1 MHLFYTPFITETD
14 NFLPEEESAHC
25 IRVMRMKKGDLIT
38 STDGKG
44 HFYKTEITEPDPK
57 KCRILLKE
65 SQSVTPPDFNI
76 HIAIAPTKN
85 MERIE
90 WFVEKA
96 VELGVQQLSFLQCEH
111 SERQVLKLERIE
123 KIAISAMKQS
133 QKAFLPCIYPL
144 TPFKEF
150 VAATIE
156 GQKFV
161 AHLEEGEKKHLKAV
175 ANPKG
180 NYTVLIGPE
189 GDFSVPEIASAIKNG
204 FIPVTLGESRLRTE
218 TAGLAAC
225 MILNFIND

>member
-1 MHLFYTPFITETD
+1 
-14 NFLPEEESAHC
+14 
-25 IRVMRMKKGDLIT
+25 
-38 STDGKG
+38 
-44 HFYKTEITEPDPK
+44 
-57 KCRILLKE
+57 
-65 SQSVTPPDFNI
+65 
-76 HIAIAPTKN
+76 
-85 MERIE
+85 
-90 WFVEKA
+90 
-96 VELGVQQLSFLQCEH
+96 
-111 SERQVLKLERIE
+111 
-123 KIAISAMKQS
+123 MKQS